1 MKCLNNKQITY
12 LPRSSGKTSWQNLL
26 YSMQMNRSL
35 EMSAQKVMR
44 DVDKE
49 IMDGLRANIIIH
61 DELDSRI
68 TSMYLERKETMRMDE
83 MYHE

>member
-12 LPRSSGKTSWQNLL
+12 LPRSSGNTSWQNLL

-35 EMSAQKVMR
+35 KMSDQKVMR

-83 MYHE
+83 RYHE